1 KIRINSKQSHMEP
14 HNAIEKEHDFIP
26 ERKKWK
32 RQLFRI
38 IYRADTPLGKLFDIC
53 LLILIFLSTFI
64 VMMESVPSFDLR
76 FHTLFVVLEWTI
88 SLFFTAEYILRII
101 TIRNKREYI
110 FSFFGIIDLLAIVP
124 FFLSLLLPVTKF
136 FLIIRMLRIL
146 RIFRI
151 LNLLDFMNDGYLI
164 VRALKNSSRKIYIF
178 LLFLMIFS
186 VIVGSMMYMVEGH
199 KEGFESIPQSIYW
212 AVVTVTTVGYGDV
225 SPTTPLGKFFAILLM
240 LAGYS
245 IIAVPTGIVTAEMR
259 NKRQNFEKVCSRCM
273 NDDIDDDANYCKRCG
288 EKTAIPVRNVGNQ

>member
-1 KIRINSKQSHMEP
+1 MPDQLPIEV
-14 HNAIEKEHDFIP
+14 EKEHNFKP

-38 IYRADTPLGKLFDIC
+38 IYYSDTPMGKIFDLS
-53 LLILIFLSTFI
+53 LLILILISTFT
-64 VMMESVPSFDLR
+64 VMLESVPSFDLYY
-76 FHTLFVVLEWTI
+76 H
-88 SLFFTAEYILRII
+88 LFFIILEMAISVFFTIEYILRII
-101 TIRNKREYI
+101 TIRNKKDYI
-110 FSFFGIIDLLAIVP
+110 FSFYGIIDLLSIIP
-124 FFLSLLLPVTKF
+124 FYLSLFFPITKF
-136 FLIIRMLRIL
+136 FLIIRMLRML
-146 RIFRI
+146 RVFRI

-164 VRALKNSSRKIYIF
+164 VKALKNSSRKIYIF

-186 VIVGSMMYMVEGH
+186 VIVGSLMYMVEGH

-225 SPTTPLGKFFAILLM
+225 SPTTPLGKFFSIVLM

-259 NKRQNFEKVCSRCM
+259 NKRQNLEKVCHRCG

-288 EKTAIPVRNVGNQ
+288 ERVSHPVDEEVKA